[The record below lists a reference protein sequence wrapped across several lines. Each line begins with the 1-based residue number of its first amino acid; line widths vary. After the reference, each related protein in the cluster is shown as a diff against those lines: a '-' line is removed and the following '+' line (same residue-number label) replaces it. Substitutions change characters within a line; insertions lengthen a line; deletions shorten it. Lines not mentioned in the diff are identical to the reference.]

1 MDIAIG
7 ATRAS
12 PIGDRYSF
20 RDMGFMPWSC
30 VVSINH
36 PLAQMSGLISDQQLR
51 LYPSLCLEDTS
62 RYLPTSFAPI
72 KNALFLSL
80 IQHNI

>member
-1 MDIAIG
+1 MQLILDFYRHFSDIELFIQQEVYNGVWEALVDGRVDIAIG

-30 VVSINH
+30 IVSINK
-36 PLAQMSGLISDQQLR
+36 LVA
-51 LYPSLCLEDTS
+51 
-62 RYLPTSFAPI
+62 
-72 KNALFLSL
+72 
-80 IQHNI
+80 